1 MLKCYLCQW
10 DILPNCRDSL
20 YASSLGKHLKPR
32 SKMAIRSL
40 IMPVA
45 VFGFFLMFYVFNF
58 IKPCVLKLCLFV
70 YMFEP
75 LVLVRKKKKKSTTST
90 HWGVKRRVTA
100 LFKGTVLKVAVQRYM
115 KIIRVNFFI
124 VCLMLV
130 NFITRIFTFWNSL
143 QEHSWCVYF
152 PSRKHLHLHLALI
165 FFYKRLQ
172 VHKIKRLRRLFN
184 VKYCKSSDLGTETP
198 QILLVNV
205 FLWGD

>member
-45 VFGFFLMFYVFNF
+45 VFVFFLMFYVFNF

-75 LVLVRKKKKKSTTST
+75 LVLVRKKKKKVPPPHTE
-90 HWGVKRRVTA
+90 
-100 LFKGTVLKVAVQRYM
+100 VLK
-115 KIIRVNFFI
+115 
-124 VCLMLV
+124 
-130 NFITRIFTFWNSL
+130 
-143 QEHSWCVYF
+143 E
-152 PSRKHLHLHLALI
+152 
-165 FFYKRLQ
+165 
-172 VHKIKRLRRLFN
+172 
-184 VKYCKSSDLGTETP
+184 G
-198 QILLVNV
+198 
-205 FLWGD
+205 